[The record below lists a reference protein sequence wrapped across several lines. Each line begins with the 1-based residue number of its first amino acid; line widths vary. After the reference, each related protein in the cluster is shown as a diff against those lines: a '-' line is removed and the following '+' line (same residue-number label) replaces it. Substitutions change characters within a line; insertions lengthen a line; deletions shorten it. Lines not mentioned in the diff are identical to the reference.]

1 MRLDQETT
9 TALFAAAG
17 SREAVLAEI
26 TFIEATLA
34 DLALQ
39 ARRLDSRAGDH
50 MDSAWRSLGYAR
62 DIIES
67 K

>member
-26 TFIEATLA
+26 TFTEATAA

-39 ARRLDSRAGDH
+39 AKRLDTRAADH
-50 MDSAWRSLGYAR
+50 LNSAWRSLGYAR
-62 DIIES
+62 GSIEG